1 MEKVVNKKSLNLILS
16 KIDTAYQLHN
26 EYKHIFIYMSNSKFT
41 MRLKAGEEVDIEK
54 FRIA

>member
-16 KIDTAYQLHN
+16 KIHTAYQLHN
-26 EYKHIFIYMSNSKFT
+26 EYKHIFICMSNSKFT

>member
-1 MEKVVNKKSLNLILS
+1 MNKKSLNLILS